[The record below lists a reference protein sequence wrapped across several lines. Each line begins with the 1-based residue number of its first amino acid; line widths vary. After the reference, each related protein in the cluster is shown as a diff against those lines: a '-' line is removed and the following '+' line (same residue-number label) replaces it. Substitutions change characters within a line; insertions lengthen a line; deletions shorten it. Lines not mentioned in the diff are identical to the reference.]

1 MVNENVVL
9 QSASEVYHENADQQ
23 KKVQYKI
30 KKESNYTHNDQY
42 SNLFEKIV
50 MSRLGYTNTDAIRNL

>member
-1 MVNENVVL
+1 MKMLFCKALVKCTMKTQTN
-9 QSASEVYHENADQQ
+9 
-23 KKVQYKI
+23 KKSTVQN
-30 KKESNYTHNDQY
+30 KKESNYTQNEQY

>member
-1 MVNENVVL
+1 MVDENVVL
-9 QSASEVYHENADQQ
+9 QSASEVYQENADQQ
-23 KKVQYKI
+23 KKSTVLN
-30 KKESNYTHNDQY
+30 KKESNYTQNEQY

>member
-1 MVNENVVL
+1 MKMLFYKALVKCTMKTQTN
-9 QSASEVYHENADQQ
+9 
-23 KKVQYKI
+23 KKSTVQN
-30 KKESNYTHNDQY
+30 KKESNYTQNEQY

>member
-1 MVNENVVL
+1 MKMLFCKALVKCT
-9 QSASEVYHENADQQ
+9 
-23 KKVQYKI
+23 KKTQTNKKSTVQN
-30 KKESNYTHNDQY
+30 KKESNYTQNEQY